1 MRGQGASRLQA
12 DPGGAAGDDGP
23 STVRAE
29 GPRPAG
35 GGSLEMSEIADLR
48 ARNRDIGHLGAGRRR
63 RRRPEELIVLIEVVD
78 PAERVLE
85 VAVVRDHGQHA
96 GEVEHPLDG
105 RVLGD
110 TEQVQPAV
118 DPVVV
123 A

>member
-1 MRGQGASRLQA
+1 MTRANGAGSGKGYRSRLHFARGQG
-12 DPGGAAGDDGP
+12 G
-23 STVRAE
+23 RA
-29 GPRPAG
+29 RPAG
-35 GGSLEMSEIADLR
+35 GRSLEMSEIADLR
-48 ARNRDIGHLGAGRRR
+48 ARNRDIRHLGAGRRR